1 MNRAWLNVGTA
12 LAGTGMVAWAAGAA
26 AQTPPPSAAPPNPQT
41 EAIVVTA
48 TRRSENVNKIPYSIT
63 AISGAALQRK
73 GITDLAGL
81 RNSVVG
87 LQAADYGNRAAN
99 INNGFIIRGLN
110 TQDVGAGESE
120 FPNLAGNTVSNY
132 LDDTPLFVNLKL
144 TDIQRVEILRGPQG
158 TLFGADSVGGTVR
171 TIHNKPNTSGLDYSL
186 DGTISGT
193 DHASQP
199 NTATDVML
207 NLPITDKFAVRIN
220 AGANRDAGF
229 INDPNAVVYDRPGNL
244 PVNAQPVLRQ
254 AGNPLTSPA
263 ARTTDHGINNDSA
276 WFVRGDGLWKI
287 SDDFSAEASYQHQ
300 YDHSNGFAYE
310 FPGADYIVK
319 RPIAVTPSTT
329 LTNIG
334 AITLTGD
341 FGFGTITSSSS
352 YYNVGAHDLY
362 DVTGLDTNAA
372 LYYGGYPRLTVPNYD
387 TLQDDAFNQEVR
399 LVSPKG
405 THFDYVAGVF
415 YQNRRQD
422 AYSEETVPGF
432 ARWANLPGTGMDL
445 YPTWADYI
453 TQYYGGTRP
462 GSLYPPDLVY
472 DFKRQEQFTDLAAF
486 GEATFHL
493 TPHWNLLGGMR
504 VFTES
509 FRQTT
514 IQHIFN
520 GGTTFGTDSL
530 GTSTGTVGRR
540 SQSQIFKASTSY
552 AISDAALGYLLFSQG
567 FRPAGGN
574 AYPIGPPSCFFC
586 NRANLTSFGHDK
598 SNNYEAGV
606 KGTLGKLRYMADIYQ
621 IDWTNTQVEVSSNAG
636 TPIIINA
643 NGARSRGVELEAH
656 YTVTDDLTV
665 SAGYA
670 YTDAVLTED
679 FVKPNV
685 ASGTAGSLLP
695 GVSRHQLNFSA
706 DYAPD
711 LLADRAVNFHLDGSY
726 RSGFA
731 NMLETD
737 LGNYRHL
744 PGFALFNAS
753 VQADVSPKVQLQLFI
768 HNLLNAKGVTAESS
782 LAGPGE
788 TPMDF
793 AAQRLFDPVEFVS
806 QPLTVGLRIVIRH

>member
-1 MNRAWLNVGTA
+1 MA
-12 LAGTGMVAWAAGAA
+12 AWAAAA
-26 AQTPPPSAAPPNPQT
+26 VAQTPPAVPAQQKPQT

-99 INNGFIIRGLN
+99 INNGFIIRGIN
-110 TQDVGAGESE
+110 SEDIGAGESE

-132 LDDTPLFVNLKL
+132 IDDTPLFVNLKL

-171 TIHNKPNTSGLDYSL
+171 TIHNKPSTDGFDYSL

-193 DHASQP
+193 DHANQP

-229 INDPNAVVYDRPGNL
+229 IDDPNAVVYDRPGNL
-244 PVNAQPVLRQ
+244 PINAQPVLQ
-254 AGNPLTSPA
+254 DPANPLASPA
-263 ARTTDHGINNDSA
+263 KRTTDHGINSDKT

-300 YDHSNGFAYE
+300 YDQSNGFAYE
-310 FPGADYIVK
+310 FPGTDYVLK
-319 RPIAVTPSTT
+319 RPIALTPSTT
-329 LTNIG
+329 LTDVG

-372 LYYGGYPRLTVPNYD
+372 FYYGGYPRLTVPNYD
-387 TLQDDAFNQEVR
+387 TLQSDAFSQEVR

-405 THFDYVAGVF
+405 EHFDYVAGVF
-415 YQNRRQD
+415 YQNSRQD

-432 ARWANLPGTGMDL
+432 AKWANLPGSG
-445 YPTWADYI
+445 PNGIGTWADYI
-453 TQYYGGTRP
+453 EMPSPYYMATRP
-462 GSLYPPDLVY
+462 GSLLPPDKVY
-472 DFKRQEQFTDLAAF
+472 DFNRQVQFTDLAAF
-486 GEATFHL
+486 GEATVHL
-493 TPHWNLLGGMR
+493 TPHWNVLGGVR
-504 VFTES
+504 VFTEN
-509 FRQTT
+509 FKQTT
-514 IQHIFN
+514 VQHLYN
-520 GGTTFGTDSL
+520 AGTAFGSDVL
-530 GTSTGTVGRR
+530 GTSSGTGGER

-552 AISDAALGYLLFSQG
+552 TFADNTLAYLLFSQG
-567 FRPAGGN
+567 FRPAGAN
-574 AYPIGPPSCFFC
+574 AYPIGKCFFC
-586 NRANLTSFGHDK
+586 NTADFLSYKPDR

-606 KGTLGKLRYMADIYQ
+606 KGAIGKFRYTADIYQ
-621 IDWTNTQVEVSSNAG
+621 IDWTTVQVEVSSNAG
-636 TPIIINA
+636 TPIIVNG
-643 NGARSRGVELEAH
+643 NGARSRGVELEGH
-656 YTVTDDLTV
+656 YNITDALTL
-665 SAGYA
+665 SGGYA
-670 YTDAVLTED
+670 YTDARLTQA
-679 FVKPNV
+679 FNLTGGFYGP
-685 ASGTAGSLLP
+685 SGSLLP
-695 GVSRHQLNFSA
+695 GVSRHQLNFST

-711 LLADRAVNFHLDGSY
+711 LLSGHAVNFHLDGSY

-731 NMLETD
+731 NQIEET
-737 LGNYRHL
+737 LSNYRHE

-753 VQADVSPKVQLQLFI
+753 VQADVAPKVQLQLFI
-768 HNLLNAKGVTAESS
+768 HNLFNAKGVTAVSS
-782 LAGPGE
+782 LAMPGE
-788 TPMDF
+788 TLADYD
-793 AAQRLFDPVEFVS
+793 AQARFDPVEFVT
-806 QPLTVGLRIVIRH
+806 QPLTVGLKIVIRH